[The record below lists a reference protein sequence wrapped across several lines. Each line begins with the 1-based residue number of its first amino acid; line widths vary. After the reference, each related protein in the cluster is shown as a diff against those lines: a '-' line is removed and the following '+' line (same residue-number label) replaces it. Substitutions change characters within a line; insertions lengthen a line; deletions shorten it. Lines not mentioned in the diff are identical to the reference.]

1 MVHRGVPPRKLLYP
15 LKVDGWKMKCPFK
28 IFLNGLFSGNMLV
41 FRDVSI
47 WTYSYWGMG
56 TLKKRHAFASI
67 CFCRDLCLG
76 SGSVLVFGSCN
87 SSLNYFHSLIL
98 LAYNFTSK
106 AIVFCYLNVWYINV
120 YYQLPYRQAGR
131 HTCSHP
137 ADLYLSFSCWS
148 SRRASQRH
156 DTMTRLPVVRCA

>member
-1 MVHRGVPPRKLLYP
+1 MYL
-15 LKVDGWKMKCPFK
+15 F
-28 IFLNGLFSGNMLV
+28 GL
-41 FRDVSI
+41 I

-56 TLKKRHAFASI
+56 TLKKRHASASI

-106 AIVFCYLNVWYINV
+106 LNILWFGYLV
-120 YYQLPYRQAGR
+120 YCQLPFRQAGR

-148 SRRASQRH
+148 SRSASPQRFSTPRRH
-156 DTMTRLPVVRCA
+156 DTTSCGEMCLTWIQRVRNSSRFLDKR